1 MKKYNIDKEIK
12 VLRFLKFKIVKP
24 IIPICNLFLNLFK
37 NVRSSKNVRVKK
49 YKVPSF
55 DNKMIKVYE
64 YSPRIKTQ
72 DALIYFHGGAFY
84 LKGALYHY
92 KLAKLYA
99 GATNT
104 KVFFV
109 DYRLSPK
116 YKYPASSLDG
126 LEVYKWILENKEIL
140 KVDNIGVGGDSAGG
154 SLAIDVSIYAKLN
167 NIKLPKYQMLIYPV
181 IDNKVKT
188 LSKEEYL
195 NTPMWNSKLNE
206 KMWKYYLKDVDF
218 RSPLNNFI
226 NIKTYIE
233 VAEFDP
239 LRDEGIMYYNYL
251 KEKGVQVILNKTKET
266 VHGYDILYKRNI
278 AKKNIEKR
286 TDFIIKC
293 KNN

>member
-12 VLRFLKFKIVKP
+12 ILRFLKFKIVRP
-24 IIPICNLFLNLFK
+24 IIPLCNLVLTLFK
-37 NVRSSKNVRVKK
+37 DIKSSRSVEVKK
-49 YKVPSF
+49 HNVTSF
-55 DNKMIKVYE
+55 DNKKIKVYE
-64 YSPRIKTQ
+64 YSPRSNTQ

-84 LKGALYHY
+84 LKGAPYHY

-99 GATNT
+99 ESTNT

-116 YKYPASSLDG
+116 YKYPTSIFDG
-126 LEVYKWILENKEIL
+126 VSVYKWILENKEIL
-140 KVDNIGVGGDSAGG
+140 EVDNIGVGGDSAGG

-167 NIKLPKYQMLIYPV
+167 NIKLPEYQMLIYPV

-188 LSKEEYL
+188 LSKDEYL

-206 KMWKYYLKDVDF
+206 KMWKYYLKDDEF
-218 RSPLNNFI
+218 RSPLDNFI

-239 LRDEGIMYYNYL
+239 LKDEGIMYYNYL
-251 KEKGVQVILNKTKET
+251 KENGTQVILNETKGT

-278 AKKNIEKR
+278 AKNNINKR
-286 TDFIIKC
+286 IEFINASK
-293 KNN
+293 